1 MGAGQRFRKKE
12 EVSKLN
18 MENGIKRSFEI
29 IFVCISNRVRS
40 VFSEFLLR
48 KMLGEKDKRLK
59 GEIRVSSAGFI
70 PQEMKDLFAKVNIPF
85 PNPFYNRPMSEITWS
100 ALVKKGI
107 EVSDQWRSK
116 ELTPKMVKES
126 DLIITALP
134 LQKERLTQLFP
145 EVRSKIFTLREISNW
160 NGYLCLDDVG
170 GVPMDNTFWYY
181 VEENPEYVS
190 KVLWE
195 VEKILV
201 HAFPNILE
209 KLGLKA

>member
-1 MGAGQRFRKKE
+1 
-12 EVSKLN
+12 
-18 MENGIKRSFEI
+18 MENGIKRSFDI

-40 VFSEFLLR
+40 VFAEFLLR
-48 KMLGEKDKRLK
+48 KMLGEKDKRLMNQV
-59 GEIRVSSAGFI
+59 RVSSAGFI
-70 PQEMKDLFAKVNIPF
+70 PQKMRDLFAEINIPF

-100 ALVKKGI
+100 ALVEKGI

-116 ELTPKMVKES
+116 ELTPEMLKES

-134 LQKERLTQLFP
+134 LQKEGLTQLFP

-160 NGYLCLDDVG
+160 TDYLILDDVG
-170 GVPMDNTFWYY
+170 GVPMDHTFWHF

-201 HAFPNILE
+201 RGFPNILK
-209 KLGLKA
+209 KLGLRV